1 MNLRPFRCLR
11 IGVFASLIAI
21 LGPIGFANIA
31 LGADPNRISLNLV
44 GAGVNL
50 DATLYLP
57 SKTPAPAI
65 LLAHGF
71 GGSKDSVV
79 TEARTLQSRGY
90 VVLAW
95 TARGFGKS
103 TGTISMN
110 SPTAE
115 VADVSKLIDY
125 LATRQEVIQD
135 RPTDPRVGITGG
147 SYGGAISLL
156 AAGYD
161 PRIDAVAADITW
173 NNLEN
178 ALFPQSAIN
187 VNQPGPFKRVWT
199 GTFFSIGSLGY
210 AKPPTQPEA
219 LRPETLLCGRFA
231 PQWCSAY
238 QASVAA
244 SAPSPEISTLMHASS
259 PSSIAARI
267 QVPTLLMQG
276 EADSLFPLSE
286 SALTANE
293 IRQAQPKL
301 PLAMIW
307 HGGGHDGGLDESKR
321 LNSQVGNWFDIY
333 LKHEKKTFPTFQ
345 VTDSAAA
352 ISLQDSAAAPR
363 VFMSQTLPMDAAFR
377 QVAIKGATRIL
388 IAPAGAVPAA
398 VSSLP
403 GFGSA
408 LSLAGG
414 LGAFL
419 PGQSAF
425 FDSAPISKPLT
436 IVGSSRVQVKVTST
450 APDATLFFS
459 LVVRSASGR
468 ITQPAGLVAPIR
480 LTNIPPSGTV
490 VDIALPSIVTNV
502 APGDRVALAVST
514 TDLGYSMPNQGRVYG
529 VQVLSSDLS
538 IPTLSLHTAPGR
550 TSLFLWPL
558 IALLVIALA
567 VLWVFL
573 MKPRQKHSAQGQL
586 ANAATPLVEFINLAK
601 QYGDGYQAVK
611 NLSFTV
617 ERGQVLGLLGPNGA
631 GKTTTLRMLMGL
643 ILPSEGS
650 MAIDGKPV
658 YPGAPALALVGSFV
672 EGPGFLPHLSG
683 RQNLDLYWR
692 SIGRSEDPEMA
703 DALEISGL
711 GSAVDKKVRTYSHG
725 MRQRLAI
732 AQAMLGKPDL
742 LVLDEPTNGLDP
754 TQIKAMRDVLRNYAA
769 SGRTVIVSSHLLSEV
784 EQTCSHVV
792 VMHRGQMIAHGTIE
806 EILNRNGKRAQHLE
820 DIFMELVGTDTE
832 IGL

>member
-1 MNLRPFRCLR
+1 MNARRFRL
-11 IGVFASLIAI
+11 GAFATFFALFGAVGFASIT
-21 LGPIGFANIA
+21 NIA
-31 LGADPNRISLNLV
+31 QAASANSLNLTLV
-44 GAGVNL
+44 GAGVSL
-50 DATLYLP
+50 DATIYLP
-57 SKTPAPAI
+57 AKTPAPAV

-71 GGSKDSVV
+71 GGTKGSVV
-79 TEARTLQSRGY
+79 TEAKTLQSRGY
-90 VVLAW
+90 LVLAW

-103 TGTISMN
+103 TGSISMN
-110 SPTAE
+110 SPDRE
-115 VADVSKLIDY
+115 VADVSKLIDF
-125 LATRQEVIQD
+125 LAKRTDVIQD
-135 RPTDPRVGITGG
+135 HPNDPRVGITGG

-161 PRIDAVAADITW
+161 TRIDAVAADITW
-173 NNLEN
+173 NNLEG
-178 ALFPQSAIN
+178 ALFPQSAAQ

-199 GTFFSIGSLGY
+199 GTFFSIGSLGF
-210 AKPPTQPEA
+210 AKSSAHPEA
-219 LRPETLLCGRFA
+219 LLCGRFA
-231 PQWCSAY
+231 PEWCSAY

-244 SAPSPEISTLMHASS
+244 SAPSPEISTLMNASS

-267 QVPTLLMQG
+267 QAPTLLMQG

-293 IRQAQPKL
+293 IRQAHPKL

-321 LNSQVGNWFDIY
+321 LNSQVGDWFDIY
-333 LKHEKKTFPTFQ
+333 LKHARKTFSIFQ

-363 VFMSQTLPMDAAFR
+363 VFMSGTLPMDAAFR
-377 QVAIKGATRIL
+377 HIAIKGATRAL
-388 IAPAGAVPAA
+388 IAPAGAAPAA

-414 LGAFL
+414 FGAFL

-425 FDSAPISKPLT
+425 FDSAPISKALT
-436 IVGSSRVQVKVTST
+436 IVGSSRVQARVTST

-502 APGDRVALAVST
+502 APGDRVSVAVST
-514 TDLGYSMPNQGRVYG
+514 TDLGYSMPNDGRVYG
-529 VQVLSSDLS
+529 VQVLSSDVS
-538 IPTLSLHTAPGR
+538 VPTISLHTAPGR
-550 TSLFLWPL
+550 TSLFLWPF
-558 IALLVIALA
+558 IALLVIALS

-573 MKPRQKHSAQGQL
+573 MRLRHKRSTQGQP
-586 ANAATPLVEFINLAK
+586 AITTPPLVEFSNLAK

-617 ERGQVLGLLGPNGA
+617 ERGQVVGLLGPNGA

-643 ILPSEGS
+643 ILPSQGD
-650 MAIDGKPV
+650 MQIDGKPV
-658 YPGAPALALVGSFV
+658 YPGAPVLSRVGSFV

-792 VMHRGQMIAHGTIE
+792 VMHRGQLIAHGTIE

-820 DIFMELVGTDTE
+820 DIFMDLVGTDTE